1 MNGVIA
7 IIQLV
12 VVVNL
17 NADRWYVINVILDFI
32 HLMAWILY
40 FRISVV
46 DIEKGV
52 EMLDATIILSQMLCR
67 LDAFGS
73 E

>member
-1 MNGVIA
+1 MNGAIA
-7 IIQLV
+7 LIQLV